1 MRSNYV
7 PIGKRCPHGLDN
19 SSCYTC
25 TTAQNYWDNYRPKE
39 SLNKEIA
46 MSPGNPSNKTTA
58 PYSNQSHLHLLSPE
72 DSTKVNSRLSERI
85 KNHPLKSLQ
94 VRETY
99 RPGAP
104 EPANYS
110 SLQILHSP
118 AGYYLGT
125 VYIDPDQ
132 MFEEPGS
139 RDTSYFKTLD
149 QAIRALECMVTLAIS
164 GNSSYPFDVA
174 HWERQMTF
182 EFKHNVRYRY
192 AP

>member
-1 MRSNYV
+1 
-7 PIGKRCPHGLDN
+7 
-19 SSCYTC
+19 
-25 TTAQNYWDNYRPKE
+25 
-39 SLNKEIA
+39 
-46 MSPGNPSNKTTA
+46 MSRTVAS
-58 PYSNQSHLHLLSPE
+58 YSNQSHLHLLSAE
-72 DSTKVNSRLSERI
+72 DSTQVNSRLPEHI

-99 RPGAP
+99 SPGAP

-110 SLQILHSP
+110 SLQILKSP

-125 VYIDPDQ
+125 IYIDPDH

-139 RDTSYFKTLD
+139 RDTNYFPTLD

-164 GNSSYPFDVA
+164 GSSSYPFDVTQ
-174 HWERQMTF
+174 WERQMTF
-182 EFKHNVRYRY
+182 ELKINVRYRY